1 MTSQIEGAS
10 DESSSAS
17 EDLPG
22 SATPAEQSAM
32 GVAPTNPTSIPD
44 IIAALR
50 GIDALQGLPNAYIY
64 IRWVVPLIELPIQ
77 RGPFP
82 LFLRE
87 QYGQVFQADPSTTGQ
102 TIHGSVPN

>member
-1 MTSQIEGAS
+1 MTSQIECTS

-22 SATPAEQSAM
+22 SATPASNLLWGLRQRILRQYLTLS
-32 GVAPTNPTSIPD
+32 
-44 IIAALR
+44 ALR

-87 QYGQVFQADPSTTGQ
+87 QYGQVFQAV
-102 TIHGSVPN
+102 H

>member
-1 MTSQIEGAS
+1 MTSQIEGTS
-10 DESSSAS
+10 DVSSSSS

-22 SATPAEQSAM
+22 SATPASNLLWGLRQRILRQYLTLSQHF
-32 GVAPTNPTSIPD
+32 
-44 IIAALR
+44 AASTR
-50 GIDALQGLPNAYIY
+50 FKGFQTHIY